1 MSSTVEFIRN
11 FNSDNIGS
19 IVSRFFDEIM
29 VLYNLVGDIQDLDIC
44 TNNESSTAIFTLMMD
59 SEDEAKCLFNRL
71 NGYDFEVYGIRYI
84 ITMDLSGGS
93 ILTTI
98 TKATP

>member
-1 MSSTVEFIRN
+1 MSSTIEFIRN

-19 IVSRFFDEIM
+19 IVSKFFDEIM

-44 TNNESSTAIFTLMMD
+44 TNDNTTAATFTLMMD
-59 SEDEAKCLFNRL
+59 SEDEALRLYDRL
-71 NGYDFEVYGIRYI
+71 NTYDFEVYGVRYI
-84 ITMDLSGGS
+84 IDMNLSGGS